1 MSSKNKNNGAAFCLI
16 YASSTDRFL
25 VEQRGIN
32 VNHPLT
38 FGLFGG
44 AIDDGESPK
53 QAICR
58 ELKEETGLVVSKF
71 DYKMKLGRSPVHLY
85 AKIIRREFIP
95 NLSWESAAYRW
106 VDDVTSM
113 KPLHKKMK
121 QYVSDIRNLQAFIR
135 YLDHGEI
142 LEKDEV

>member
-1 MSSKNKNNGAAFCLI
+1 MSDKKYGAAFCLI

-44 AIDDGESPK
+44 AIDAGETPK
-53 QAICR
+53 EAMCR
-58 ELKEETGLVVSKF
+58 ELREETGLVVAKF
-71 DYKMKLGRSPVHLY
+71 DYRMKLGKSPVHLY
-85 AKIIRREFIP
+85 AKIVRQEFIP
-95 NLSWESAAYRW
+95 NLSWESASYRW
-106 VDDVTSM
+106 VDDITSM
-113 KPLHKKMK
+113 KPLHKKVK
-121 QYVSDIRNLQAFIR
+121 QYLANIRTLQDMVR

-142 LEKDEV
+142 PGKDKD